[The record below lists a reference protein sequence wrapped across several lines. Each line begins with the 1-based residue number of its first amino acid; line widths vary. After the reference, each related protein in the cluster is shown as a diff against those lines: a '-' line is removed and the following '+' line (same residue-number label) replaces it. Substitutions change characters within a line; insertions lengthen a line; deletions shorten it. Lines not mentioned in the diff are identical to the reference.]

1 MLLIRK
7 SLKFNLIKETM
18 IRATSSFRIVSLAL
32 ISLALAGTV
41 SSVPAYA
48 NKRADAAAVTSTASQ
63 QGNLIVKG
71 KVIDSTGQPVPGVA
85 VLIQGTKTGTQTDL
99 DGYYVINVPSVGT
112 KLEFSS
118 LGYKTQ
124 VQVVPKSLA
133 LDIFLQDDTQE
144 LDQAVVV
151 GMGHQRKASVIG
163 AISAVAKDELEV
175 PQRNLTNALAGKVA
189 GAVVVQRTGEPGM
202 DNAEFW
208 IRGISSLNSSAPLIL
223 VDGVER
229 DMSNLA
235 IEEIESISILKDA
248 SATAVYGV
256 RAANGVVLVTTR
268 KGIAQKPQI
277 DVKIEGG
284 ISELTNM
291 PELLDGANYMRLY
304 NEAYGSTVFT
314 PEQIAK
320 TEARTDPYLYPNVNW
335 FDEIFTRWS
344 NNEQASVSIRGGGE
358 RARYYVTAA
367 YIRDNGNLYDSPDTD
382 YSTNIHIKRYNFRSN
397 IDMNVTKSTVLSL
410 EIGANMTDAHQPR
423 PVTANNNYQAQ
434 ATQLFTMAYNLDP
447 VSTPVRVPIGYN
459 DDGSVKWAWGG
470 STGNGS
476 ANPAERLF
484 GSGYNKTY
492 QTQIMSQIILK
503 QDLSMITPGLNA
515 NVSFSY
521 DYNTMSI
528 QARGKY
534 SSRYAIIGVNDETG
548 LYDVTQTYVGDE
560 FLGYGSQ
567 TSGNRS
573 DEFKGQMNYDR
584 VFSEKH
590 RVGAMAMYYQRNYV
604 NLSAGSAMYSLP
616 YRKQGLA
623 FRTTYSFDDRY
634 FVEFN
639 AGYNGSENFAK
650 GHRFGFFP
658 AGAIGYLISNEPFW
672 KNIKPV
678 VNHLKLRASI
688 GLVGSD
694 VLASGRFAYLTTW
707 GSGLGGHRFG
717 ESASWSGGVGEAQ
730 KGVENLTWEK
740 GLKKD
745 IGMEVKLFNSLVSLD
760 FDYFHEHRW
769 DILIQRKTVPGI
781 AGLNNQ
787 PLANMGVLNNQGFEF
802 TGEINHHIGPVN
814 YRIYGNY
821 SFARNKILENDEAPT
836 DSWRRRTGHPINQ
849 RFGYVAIGYFADQD
863 EIDLSPAQFGELHPG
878 DVKYL
883 DYNKDGVIDVHDEVA
898 IGYSNIPE
906 INYGF
911 GAQINWKGLDLGV
924 FFRGQAHVSYYLG
937 GAFFPFYRGVKQGN
951 LFAKALDRWSEENPN
966 PNAFYPRLTKEAN
979 TNNQKTST
987 KTIYDGSLIRLSD
1000 VEAGYTFKTD
1010 WLKKCGCQALRIYFV
1025 GSNLWM
1031 HSKWDMWDPETGSQ
1045 DGSSY
1050 PLTRKYNL
1058 GVRFTF

>member
-18 IRATSSFRIVSLAL
+18 IRATSSFRIASMAL

-48 NKRADAAAVTSTASQ
+48 NKRADAAPVTSTVSQ

-99 DGYYVINVPSVGT
+99 DGYYVINVHSVGT

-124 VQVVPKSLA
+124 VQAVPKSLA

-397 IDMNVTKSTVLSL
+397 IDMNVTKSTILSL

-459 DDGSVKWAWGG
+459 DDGSIKWAWGG

-476 ANPAERLF
+476 RTYAFKKYHKIAN
-484 GSGYNKTY
+484 
-492 QTQIMSQIILK
+492 
-503 QDLSMITPGLNA
+503 
-515 NVSFSY
+515 
-521 DYNTMSI
+521 
-528 QARGKY
+528 
-534 SSRYAIIGVNDETG
+534 
-548 LYDVTQTYVGDE
+548 
-560 FLGYGSQ
+560 
-567 TSGNRS
+567 
-573 DEFKGQMNYDR
+573 
-584 VFSEKH
+584 H
-590 RVGAMAMYYQRNYV
+590 
-604 NLSAGSAMYSLP
+604 
-616 YRKQGLA
+616 
-623 FRTTYSFDDRY
+623 
-634 FVEFN
+634 
-639 AGYNGSENFAK
+639 
-650 GHRFGFFP
+650 
-658 AGAIGYLISNEPFW
+658 
-672 KNIKPV
+672 
-678 VNHLKLRASI
+678 
-688 GLVGSD
+688 
-694 VLASGRFAYLTTW
+694 
-707 GSGLGGHRFG
+707 
-717 ESASWSGGVGEAQ
+717 
-730 KGVENLTWEK
+730 
-740 GLKKD
+740 
-745 IGMEVKLFNSLVSLD
+745 
-760 FDYFHEHRW
+760 
-769 DILIQRKTVPGI
+769 
-781 AGLNNQ
+781 
-787 PLANMGVLNNQGFEF
+787 
-802 TGEINHHIGPVN
+802 
-814 YRIYGNY
+814 
-821 SFARNKILENDEAPT
+821 
-836 DSWRRRTGHPINQ
+836 
-849 RFGYVAIGYFADQD
+849 
-863 EIDLSPAQFGELHPG
+863 
-878 DVKYL
+878 
-883 DYNKDGVIDVHDEVA
+883 
-898 IGYSNIPE
+898 
-906 INYGF
+906 
-911 GAQINWKGLDLGV
+911 
-924 FFRGQAHVSYYLG
+924 
-937 GAFFPFYRGVKQGN
+937 
-951 LFAKALDRWSEENPN
+951 
-966 PNAFYPRLTKEAN
+966 
-979 TNNQKTST
+979 
-987 KTIYDGSLIRLSD
+987 
-1000 VEAGYTFKTD
+1000 
-1010 WLKKCGCQALRIYFV
+1010 
-1025 GSNLWM
+1025 
-1031 HSKWDMWDPETGSQ
+1031 
-1045 DGSSY
+1045 
-1050 PLTRKYNL
+1050 
-1058 GVRFTF
+1058 

>member
-1 MLLIRK
+1 MIKSNSGFHFAGVTLATAAFSMLLG
-7 SLKFNLIKETM
+7 S
-18 IRATSSFRIVSLAL
+18 A
-32 ISLALAGTV
+32 
-41 SSVPAYA
+41 PAFA
-48 NKRADAAAVTSTASQ
+48 NKRTEATQNHVQVSIDQSKDLV
-63 QGNLIVKG
+63 VKG
-71 KVIDSTGQPVPGVA
+71 KVIDSSGQPVPGVA
-85 VLIQGTKTGTQTDL
+85 VMIQGTKIGTQTDL
-99 DGYYVINVPSVGT
+99 DGYYVINVPSMDV
-112 KLEFSS
+112 KLEFSG

-124 VQVVPKSLA
+124 VQAVPKSLA
-133 LDIFLQDDTQE
+133 LDIFMQDDTQE

-163 AISAVAKDELEV
+163 AISSVVKDELEV

-235 IEEIESISILKDA
+235 IEEIESISVLKDA

-268 KGIAQKPQI
+268 KGTAQKPQI

-284 ISELTNM
+284 VSELTNM
-291 PELLDGANYMRLY
+291 PELLDGPNYMRLY
-304 NEAYGSTVFT
+304 NEAAGKEFFT
-314 PEQIAK
+314 QKQIDMTASG
-320 TEARTDPYLYPNVNW
+320 ADPYMYPNVNW
-335 FDEIFTRWS
+335 FDELFTRFS
-344 NNEQASVSIRGGGE
+344 NNEQASISVRGGGE

-367 YIRDNGNLYDSPDTD
+367 YIRDNGNLYNNPDTD

-397 IDMNVTKSTVLSL
+397 IDINVTKTTILSL
-410 EIGANMTDAHQPR
+410 EIGANMTDSHQPR
-423 PVTANNNYQAQ
+423 PITANNNYQSQ
-434 ATQLFTMAYNLDP
+434 ASELFSLCYKQDP
-447 VSTPVRVPIGYN
+447 ITTPVRVPIGR
-459 DDGSVKWAWGG
+459 DEDGNIKWGWGA
-470 STGNGS
+470 STGTSTG
-476 ANPAERLF
+476 NPAERLF

-503 QDLSMITPGLNA
+503 QDLGMITEGLNA
-515 NVSFSY
+515 NFSFSY
-521 DYNTMSI
+521 DYNATSI
-528 QARGKY
+528 QGRGKY
-534 SSRYAIIGVNDETG
+534 SSRYAINGIDDETG
-548 LYDVTQTYVGDE
+548 LYNITQTKVGDE
-560 FLGYGSQ
+560 YLGYGHSNGG
-567 TSGNRS
+567 TRA
-573 DEFKGQMNYDR
+573 DELKFQVNYDR
-584 VFSEKH
+584 VFGSKH

-604 NLSAGSAMYSLP
+604 NLSAGSSMASLP

-623 FRTTYSFDDRY
+623 FRSTYSFDDRY

-658 AGAIGYLISNEPFW
+658 AGAVGYLLSNEPFW
-672 KNIKPV
+672 KNVKPV
-678 VNHLKLRASI
+678 INHLKLRASM

-694 VLASGRFAYLTTW
+694 VLASGRFAYLSTW
-707 GSGLGGHRFG
+707 GGGLGGHRFG
-717 ESASWSGGVGEAQ
+717 TTASYLNGIGEAQ
-730 KGVENLTWEK
+730 EGVENLTWEK

-745 IGMEVKLFNSLVSLD
+745 VGMEIKLFNSLLSFD

-769 DILIQRKTVPGI
+769 DILIQRSTVSGI
-781 AGLNNQ
+781 AGLNQQ
-787 PLANMGVLNNQGFEF
+787 PLANMGVLNNQGFEA
-802 TGEINHHIGPVN
+802 TGELNHHIGPVN
-814 YRIYGNY
+814 YRIYGNF
-821 SFARNKILENDEAPT
+821 SFARNKILEKDEAPT
-836 DSWRRRTGHPINQ
+836 DSWRMRTGRPLNQ
-849 RFGYVAIGYFADQD
+849 RFGLIALGYFEDQD
-863 EIDLSPAQFGELHPG
+863 DIDLSPEQMFGEVRPG

-883 DYNKDGVIDVHDEVA
+883 DYNGDGVVDQHDEVA
-898 IGYSNIPE
+898 IGYTNVPE

-911 GAQINWKGLDLGV
+911 GGQLSWKGIDVGV

-937 GAFFPFYRGVKQGN
+937 GAFFPFRRGVGEGN
-951 LFAKALDRWSEENPN
+951 LFKKALDRWTEEGAKNNPFYE
-966 PNAFYPRLTKEAN
+966 PFYPRLSSTTS

-1000 VEAGYTFKTD
+1000 VEAGYTIKSD
-1010 WLKKCGCQALRIYFV
+1010 WMKKWGCQALRIYFV

-1045 DGSSY
+1045 DGSAY
-1050 PLTRKYNL
+1050 PLTRKYNFGIRL
-1058 GVRFTF
+1058 TF